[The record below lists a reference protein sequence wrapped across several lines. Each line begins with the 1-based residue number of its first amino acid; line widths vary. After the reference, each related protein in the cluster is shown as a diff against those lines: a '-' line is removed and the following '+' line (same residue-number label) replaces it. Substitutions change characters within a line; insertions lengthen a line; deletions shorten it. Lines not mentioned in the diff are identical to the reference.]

1 MQNLIDD
8 IVDFERTLKHTH
20 ALESKLL
27 VHDSYY
33 QKRLLDLIDQT
44 HAVGKLRKENLKQLE
59 RCRSKKAEQEAFIKK
74 AREYVHQRLCGYGA
88 LVGSEDGLPGEEAGG
103 EIMSKGGRR
112 LRKIRRK
119 GSSRD

>member
-74 AREYVHQRLCGYGA
+74 AREYVHQRLCGYSA
-88 LVGSEDGLPGEEAGG
+88 MMGSEEGLPGNEAGG
-103 EIMSKGGRR
+103 VTVSKGGRR

-119 GSSRD
+119 VSSME